1 MSIVLYIR
9 LMDTTTKQTP
19 VQILIDEF
27 GGLRALARAINRDPA
42 AICRWKKSGLIP
54 TSIQKKVLET
64 AWDRGYELTPY
75 DVIFG
80 RD

>member
-1 MSIVLYIR
+1 
-9 LMDTTTKQTP
+9 MDTTTKQTP

-75 DVIFG
+75 DVSFG